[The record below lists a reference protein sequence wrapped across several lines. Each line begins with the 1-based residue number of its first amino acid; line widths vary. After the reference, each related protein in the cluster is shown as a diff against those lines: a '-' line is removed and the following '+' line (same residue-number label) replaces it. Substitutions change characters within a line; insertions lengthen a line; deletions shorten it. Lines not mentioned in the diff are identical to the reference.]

1 MKKVNVLFRN
11 PDRLVIIDDNGVPS
25 KFPINL
31 TQPHYVEG
39 KSTKG
44 RLVDYAGT
52 LGFRVSLGVNE
63 DSGEEVFEYI
73 PVSTLSQSH
82 LRTAVLVDAS
92 VALGRVEDRMTRLKD
107 STSAVDQKELKVLR
121 RWKRKYE
128 MQILLEDE
136 AAQKKQQ
143 EEADTTRKK
152 VLAKVP
158 G

>member
-1 MKKVNVLFRN
+1 M
-11 PDRLVIIDDNGVPS
+11 
-25 KFPINL
+25 
-31 TQPHYVEG
+31 
-39 KSTKG
+39 
-44 RLVDYAGT
+44 VDYAGT